1 MDEIKPINSKGD
13 PYKVQVDEK
22 ELASRIDSLSFD
34 VLRKAHFHLMYYE
47 KPQLRQLSLVST
59 QILKQSV
66 YISAKPAVLNYLDQ
80 ILSSTPDVAGHLFMH
95 PQQMMP
101 LS

>member
-1 MDEIKPINSKGD
+1 
-13 PYKVQVDEK
+13 
-22 ELASRIDSLSFD
+22 
-34 VLRKAHFHLMYYE
+34 MYYE
-47 KPQLRQLSLVST
+47 KLQLRLLSLAST

-66 YISAKPAVLNYLDQ
+66 YISAKPAALNYLDQ
-80 ILSSTPDVAGHLFMH
+80 IPSSTPDVAGHPFMH

>member
-22 ELASRIDSLSFD
+22 ELATVSI
-34 VLRKAHFHLMYYE
+34 HFHLMYCE
-47 KPQLRQLSLVST
+47 KLQLRLPSLVST
-59 QILKQSV
+59 QILKLSV
-66 YISAKPAVLNYLDQ
+66 YISAKPAALNYLDQ
-80 ILSSTPDVAGHLFMH
+80 IPSSTPDVAGHLFMH